1 FPTRRSSD
9 LGESRMIYNEAMEML
24 ERPQLE
30 QLQLTNLQNTI
41 RRVYEHVPFYR
52 KKFVEFGV
60 EPHDIT
66 SLEDIKRLP
75 FIVNKDLMDHYLFG
89 LLASYMDKIVRLLA
103 SSGTSGKH
111 TVVAYSKNDNENW
124 AEVVARYISLA
135 GGRPRVVMHNMFG
148 YGLFTGR

>member
-75 FIVNKDLMDHYLFG
+75 FTEKKDLRDHYTFG
-89 LLASYMDKIVRLLA
+89 LFASSMDKFVGLHD
-103 SSGTSGKH
+103 SSGSRG
-111 TVVAYSKNDNENW
+111 
-124 AEVVARYISLA
+124 
-135 GGRPRVVMHNMFG
+135 
-148 YGLFTGR
+148 